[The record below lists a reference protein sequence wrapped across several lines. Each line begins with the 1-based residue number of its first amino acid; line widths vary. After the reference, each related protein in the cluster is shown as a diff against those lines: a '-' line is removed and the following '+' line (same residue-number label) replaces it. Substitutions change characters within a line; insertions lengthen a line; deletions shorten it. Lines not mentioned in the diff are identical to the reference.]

1 MSADQTF
8 RVHAP
13 DFIRSAKDDTAVII
27 GHGQMAIHL
36 SIAQA
41 RELSLA
47 LAKAA
52 DDAELKLK
60 SLVR

>member
-8 RVHAP
+8 RVHALSTDIP
-13 DFIRSAKDDTAVII
+13 SADYQGAVIFS
-27 GHGQMAIHL
+27 HGQMAIGM

-41 RELSLA
+41 REISLA

-60 SLVR
+60 D